1 MSKTAFT
8 VDVARRD
15 QLGSAACRRLR
26 RAGQVPAVVYGMGLD
41 PFPVSV
47 SPRRIDEVLTSD
59 TGRNTIFDLKLA
71 DGGGEQ
77 SRAAMI
83 KDLTRDPVTSAVL
96 HVDFVRVD
104 LSQAVQVEVPIH
116 LVGESEGVKIGGN
129 LEQIHRVVLVECL
142 PGDIPESLDVD
153 ISPLQI
159 GDQVHVS
166 DLAIPEKV
174 TLLTDLDQVL
184 LLIAAPVA
192 EEEEETEEAAEAAEA
207 EGEAAPAEGEEGSG
221 STDPAS

>member
-71 DGGGEQ
+71 DGAGAQ

-83 KDLTRDPVTSAVL
+83 KDLTRDPVTSKVL

-104 LSQAVQVEVPIH
+104 LSQTVQVEIPVH
-116 LVGESEGVKIGGN
+116 LVGESEGVKLGGN
-129 LEQIHRVVLVECL
+129 LEQIHRTVLVECL

-153 ISPLQI
+153 IAPLRI
-159 GDQVHVS
+159 GDQIHVS
-166 DLAIPEKV
+166 DLAIPEGV
-174 TLLTDLDQVL
+174 TLLSDPDQVL

-192 EEEEETEEAAEAAEA
+192 EEETAEEGAAAEA
-207 EGEAAPAEGEEGSG
+207 EGEAAPSEGEEGSG
-221 STDPAS
+221 SSDSES